1 MSLKSQWS
9 VVVGQWSAD
18 GGQRSQAK
26 NLPAAN
32 NLFLRLFAI
41 RYWLFASL
49 LLSGCSLNRLAVRQT
64 AGIIDGG
71 LPAVFS
77 QSDTQYVKEAL
88 PGNLQ
93 LMEILLEND
102 PLNRKLLINA
112 AQGFCGYA
120 LMFLED
126 ENPERASIF
135 YLKGETYALRALKG
149 ATAQTAKK
157 QDVPPLFW
165 QTFCKASY
173 ININRDKPDAVAELP
188 GIEPA
193 AEKII
198 ALEPAYYYNGA
209 QSILGAYY
217 SIRPR
222 ILGGDP
228 KKAREHFEL
237 ALQGEGGGFL
247 LNRFMYAKMGAV
259 ADQDAELFDALLNYV
274 ISAEPKD
281 GNTRLPDEV
290 AKLKAKK
297 LLEKKDELF

>member
-1 MSLKSQWS
+1 MNITGHKPEGTGRK
-9 VVVGQWSAD
+9 GQVT
-18 GGQRSQAK
+18 GHRSQIFENSFARRLMAYGLWLMAMSM
-26 NLPAAN
+26 LPA
-32 NLFLRLFAI
+32 
-41 RYWLFASL
+41 
-49 LLSGCSLNRLAVRQT
+49 CSLNRLAVRQT

-71 LPAVFS
+71 LPAVFA
-77 QSDTQYVKEAL
+77 QSDPQYVKEAL

-93 LMEILLEND
+93 LMEILLQND
-102 PLNRKLLINA
+102 PANRKLLINA

-126 ENPERASIF
+126 ENPERASVF
-135 YLKGETYALRALKG
+135 YIKGGAYASRVLKGV
-149 ATAQTAKK
+149 TAQNAKK
-157 QDVPPLFW
+157 KDVAPLFW

-193 AEKII
+193 AEKILT
-198 ALEPAYYYNGA
+198 LEPGYYYNGA

-228 KKAREHFEL
+228 RKAKARFEL
-237 ALQGEGGGFL
+237 ALKGEGGSFL
-247 LNRFMYAKMGAV
+247 LNRFMYAKMAAV
-259 ADQDAELFDALLNYV
+259 AAQDAELFDTLLNSV
-274 ISAEPKD
+274 LAAEPKD

-290 AKLKAKK
+290 AKIKAKK

>member
-1 MSLKSQWS
+1 MKNINQWS
-9 VVVGQWSAD
+9 VVSGQWLKI
-18 GGQRSQAK
+18 RSGIHP
-26 NLPAAN
+26 LLRCFAAS
-32 NLFLRLFAI
+32 LFAI
-41 RYWLFASL
+41 RYSLFAVVPLISA
-49 LLSGCSLNRLAVRQT
+49 CSLNRLAVRQT

-71 LPAVFS
+71 LPAVFA

-93 LMEILLEND
+93 LMEILLQND
-102 PLNRKLLINA
+102 PANRKLLINA

-126 ENPERASIF
+126 YNPERASIF
-135 YLKGETYALRALKG
+135 YLKGETYASRALKG
-149 ATAQTAKK
+149 ITTQNAKK
-157 QDVPPLFW
+157 KDVPPLFW

-173 ININRDKPDAVAELP
+173 ININRDKPEAVAELP

-193 AEKII
+193 AEKI
-198 ALEPAYYYNGA
+198 LTLQPGYYYNGA

-228 KKAREHFEL
+228 DKAKARFEL
-237 ALQGEGGGFL
+237 ALKGEGGDFL
-247 LNRFMYAKMGAV
+247 LNRFMYAKMAAV
-259 ADQDAELFDALLNYV
+259 AAQDAELFDTLLNYV
-274 ISAEPKD
+274 LAAEPKD

-290 AKLKAKK
+290 AKIKAKK
-297 LLEKKDELF
+297 LLEKKDDLF